1 MKTLRLGTF
10 EIMSIDREFSTYYDF
25 LLWEETL
32 TGGWVHNN
40 YRLNNYIAR
49 SLYQLG
55 VSEGIYDKYSITLVT
70 EIVVVL
76 DTDSSRARDI
86 IIDDPEEIKDFMDG
100 RLATGYDSDGSNYSV
115 NKESSYTLNWEESKS
130 KIILS
135 RKITE

>member
-1 MKTLRLGTF
+1 MKTLRLGNF
-10 EIMSIDREFSTYYDF
+10 EIMPIDREFSTYYDF

-32 TGGWVHNN
+32 AGGWRHNN

-49 SLYQLG
+49 SLHQLG
-55 VSEGIYDKYSITLVT
+55 VAKFIYDKYSISLVT

-86 IIDDPEEIKDFMDG
+86 IIDDPEEVKDFMDG

-115 NKESSYTLNWEESKS
+115 NKESAYTLNWEESKT